1 MSSALSGVCIACV
14 CIPNFPLQLSRR
26 DLPADFKMP
35 IALVDRNDSR
45 SSVMSVD
52 RLAAKQGIYSGMSYA
67 TAIALCP
74 ELHAVC
80 PHAGQINQVHQRL
93 VRHLN
98 AFSPAVEPVPEM
110 PGGYYLDVSGM
121 HHLEP
126 DLHAWG
132 RRMQTILYEREQLR
146 SSIVFG
152 FTRFGVRAATYSTD
166 SIIVFESTSSELQT
180 VMSIPLAK
188 LNLSARPLGELEKL
202 GVHTVGDLRKL
213 PEWEIRSRFTE
224 ELFDLVRKAKSDDAA
239 VYGVDPPR
247 SYCVRADLEYVE
259 SDADRIVE
267 IIQKTCRP
275 VLDEMKKRSEGV
287 SKFDIRMTKDLGGTC
302 REQIKTAEPTLDEP
316 TLLDLIRL
324 RLHAINLDDGITAL
338 AINIIPATLPS
349 SQLSLYQDFAK
360 SENNLLAANRALAR
374 VRAEFGPDRVLRAHC
389 LASHLPEESFEWKL
403 FDQVRKP
410 SPEEDPTAC
419 LIRRIFDRPNRISTP
434 QRAKLLRVFGPYTI
448 SGFWWRDRKVHQNEY
463 YIEASNGCTQW
474 IFYDSVRH
482 QWHERGLVQ

>member
-1 MSSALSGVCIACV
+1 M
-14 CIPNFPLQLSRR
+14 QLSKR

-45 SSVMSVD
+45 SSVISVD
-52 RLAAKQGIYSGMSYA
+52 RLAAKQGVYSGMSYA
-67 TAIALCP
+67 TAIVLCP

-80 PHAGQINQVHQRL
+80 PHAEQINQVHQRL

-98 AFSPAVEPVPEM
+98 TFSPAVEPVPEI
-110 PGGYYLDVSGM
+110 PGAYYLDVRGM

-132 RRMQTILYEREQLR
+132 ERMQTILYEREQLR

-152 FTRFGVRAATYSTD
+152 FTRFGVRAAAYSTD
-166 SIIVFESTSSELQT
+166 SIIIFESTSSELQT

-188 LNLSARPLGELEKL
+188 LNLSARPLKELEKL
-202 GVHTVGDLRKL
+202 GVHTVGDLRRL

-224 ELFDLVRKAKSDDAA
+224 ELFDLVRKAKSDDAT

-247 SYCVRADLEYVE
+247 PYRVQTDLEYVE
-259 SDADRIVE
+259 SDVDRIVE
-267 IIQKTCRP
+267 IIQKICRP
-275 VLDEMKKRSEGV
+275 VLGEMKKYSEGV
-287 SKFDIRMTKDLGGTC
+287 SRFDLRLTRDLGGTC
-302 REQIKTAEPTLDEP
+302 RKRIKTAEPTLDEP
-316 TLLDLIRL
+316 TLLDLLRL
-324 RLHAINLDDGITAL
+324 QLHAINLDDGITAL

-374 VRAEFGPDRVLRAHC
+374 VRAEFGPDRVLQAHC
-389 LASHLPEESFEWKL
+389 QASHVPEESFEWKL
-403 FDQVRKP
+403 FDQLRKP
-410 SPEEDPTAC
+410 SPAQQQTAR
-419 LIRRIFDRPNRISTP
+419 LIRRILDRPNRISTP

-448 SGFWWRDRKVHQNEY
+448 SGFWWRNRKVHQNEY
-463 YIEASNGCTQW
+463 FIEASNGCTQW
-474 IFYDSVRH
+474 IFYDSVRR
-482 QWHERGLVQ
+482 QWYERGLVQ